1 MNRQQR
7 RKMMKKIP
15 GYKKIVETAAD
26 QAINGLEKVF
36 MQRWAVDDETLN
48 DGKDD
53 YKNDWSDEIY
63 ND

>member
-1 MNRQQR
+1 MNREQR

-15 GYKKIVETAAD
+15 GYKKTVETAAESAVND
-26 QAINGLEKVF
+26 LEKAF
-36 MQRWAVDDETLN
+36 MQRWVDDETLN

-53 YKNDWSDEIY
+53 YKDNWSDEIY

>member
-1 MNRQQR
+1 MNREQR

-15 GYKKIVETAAD
+15 GYKKTVETVAENAVND
-26 QAINGLEKVF
+26 LEKAF
-36 MQRWAVDDETLN
+36 MQRWTDDETLN

-53 YKNDWSDEIY
+53 YKDDWSDEIY

>member
-1 MNRQQR
+1 MNREQR

-15 GYKKIVETAAD
+15 GYKKTVETAAENAVND
-26 QAINGLEKVF
+26 LEKVF
-36 MQRWAVDDETLN
+36 MQRWVDDETLN

>member
-1 MNRQQR
+1 MNREQR

-15 GYKKIVETAAD
+15 GYKKTVETAAENAVND
-26 QAINGLEKVF
+26 LEKAF
-36 MQRWAVDDETLN
+36 MQRWTDDETLN

-53 YKNDWSDEIY
+53 YKDDWSDEIY

>member
-1 MNRQQR
+1 MNREQR

-15 GYKKIVETAAD
+15 GYKKIVETAAENAVND
-26 QAINGLEKVF
+26 LEKAF
-36 MQRWAVDDETLN
+36 MQRWTDDETLN

-53 YKNDWSDEIY
+53 YKDDWSDEIY

>member
-1 MNRQQR
+1 MNREQR

-15 GYKKIVETAAD
+15 GYKKTVETAAD
-26 QAINGLEKVF
+26 QAISGLEKVF

>member
-1 MNRQQR
+1 MNREQR

-15 GYKKIVETAAD
+15 GYRKTVETAAENAVND
-26 QAINGLEKVF
+26 LEKAF
-36 MQRWAVDDETLN
+36 MQRWTDDETLN

-53 YKNDWSDEIY
+53 YKDDWSDEIY

>member
-1 MNRQQR
+1 
-7 RKMMKKIP
+7 MKHII
-15 GYKKIVETAAD
+15 YY
-26 QAINGLEKVF
+26 LEKVF
-36 MQRWAVDDETLN
+36 MQRWADDETLN

>member
-1 MNRQQR
+1 MNREQR

-15 GYKKIVETAAD
+15 GYKKTLATAAENAVND
-26 QAINGLEKVF
+26 LEKAF
-36 MQRWAVDDETLN
+36 MQRWTDDETLN

-53 YKNDWSDEIY
+53 YKDDWSDEIY

>member
-1 MNRQQR
+1 MNREQR
-7 RKMMKKIP
+7 RKTMKKIQ
-15 GYKKIVETAAD
+15 GYKKTVETAAENAEND
-26 QAINGLEKVF
+26 QEKDV
-36 MQRWAVDDETLN
+36 MQRWADDETLN